1 MSNTPVPRADAS
13 KLHRSYGAAA
23 DLVWEML
30 STPSGLE
37 EWMIPDGFDSRVT
50 QMELRPGGRLRYV
63 LTASAPEQVAFVQ
76 DLGLAL
82 SSEFQRTYTEVSAPS
97 RLAYLS
103 VIDFIP
109 GEQPYEHLTV
119 VEIEPTGNRTTLV
132 MTLDPLHDKTW
143 TERYREHRDGE
154 LDKLAAAIERRTG
167 SGRVSV

>member
-1 MSNTPVPRADAS
+1 MSNTPAPSPNAS
-13 KLHRSYGAAA
+13 QLHRTYGAPPN
-23 DLVWEML
+23 LVWEML
-30 STPSGLE
+30 TTPSGLE
-37 EWMIPDGFDSRVT
+37 EWMMPDGFESRVT
-50 QMELRPGGRLRYV
+50 QLELKPGGRLRYA

-119 VEIEPTGNRTTLV
+119 VEIEPAGNRTTLA

-143 TERYREHRDGE
+143 TEQYRDHRDGE
-154 LDKLAAAIERRTG
+154 LDKLAAAIERRSG
-167 SGRVSV
+167 SACVSV